1 MRKIPVVTFVDADA
15 VPVPGPESHGRL
27 ADVLATLARER
38 IMLVFCSERTRAQ
51 VESTRQAL
59 GVFHPFICEGGGAAF
74 VPDRYF
80 GSDLE
85 NTRQVGGYEA
95 LEFAAPY
102 EEVVATLR
110 RVSDRLDL
118 GVIGFNDMSVEQVAR
133 ECGLSLL
140 DARLAKLRE
149 YGEPFRLLRA
159 NAVGE
164 RHLFRALEAAGLAC
178 RPGAAF
184 HHAGT
189 AKGPQAAIAVL
200 TTLYKVAFGGIMTAG
215 EGRLGSEVG
224 AGQVDISLEPRR
236 PDAGNPLA
244 ASEWLAGLV
253 HEIGNLRDARLQTR
267 AARSAR

>member
-1 MRKIPVVTFVDADA
+1 MRTIPVVTFVDADA
-15 VPVPGPESHGRL
+15 VAVPGPESRGRL
-27 ADVLATLARER
+27 AGVLEALARER
-38 IMLVFCSERTRAQ
+38 IMIVFCSKRTRAQ

-59 GVFHPFICEGGGAAF
+59 GVFHPFICEDGGAAF

-80 GSDLE
+80 GSELE
-85 NTRQVGGYEA
+85 NTRKVGGYEA

-164 RHLFRALEAAGLAC
+164 RHLFRALDAAGLAC
-178 RPGAAF
+178 HPGLAF
-184 HHAGT
+184 HHAST

-200 TTLYKVAFGGIMTAG
+200 TTLYRIAFGAVMTAA
-215 EGRLGSEVG
+215 EGCAGSDP
-224 AGQVDISLEPRR
+224 APQVDMVLEPLRTN
-236 PDAGNPLA
+236 PGNPLA
-244 ASEWLAGLV
+244 APDWLAGLV

-267 AARSAR
+267 AARFAR